1 MKNPKKMSY
10 RITTLSSLL
19 LLLTSCTPSA
29 ENQSAHP
36 LRVNQIAYLP
46 QQEKIALFEGETSDT
61 FTVIH
66 TETGDTVWSDTPFRI
81 STSAISGKKRSLID
95 FSSVTVPGNYLL
107 QSAQGDEVPVCIQ
120 SQGWSEVS
128 RAALKTFYFQRSG
141 MEIESQY
148 AGKWARPLGHPDT
161 NVLIHTNAH
170 SEGQPAGSIISSSWG
185 WYDAGDYNK
194 YIVNSAYSI
203 GLMLRAYLLDPA
215 YFLQQAVEIPE
226 RGNEVPDILDELYYN
241 LQWMLTMQDPTDGG
255 VYHKLTTPHFE
266 GFVQPS
272 ECHQQRYVVSKS
284 ITATLD
290 FAAVMALA
298 SKVYKAYDEAFPGFS
313 DAAAQQAQQAYRWAQ
328 GNPNAYYNQSE
339 LNKEYEPTIHT
350 GEYGDNDARDEW
362 YWAATELYLLTG
374 SAAYLEDARK
384 QMPQSFSPPSWG
396 GVAALGT
403 YAWIEATDKEL
414 DTTLLWNQLQAYCD
428 TLVSGVANS
437 AFHTPFGNTQKDFFW
452 GCLERCTT
460 QAFSLLVAYHR
471 THDATYLKAAAQN
484 ADYLFGRNPTGY
496 CYITGFGQKSPM
508 HIHQRLSA
516 SDGIVEP
523 IPGFLVGGP
532 NPGIQDKA
540 EVTYPSSF
548 ADECYADV
556 EASYASNEIAINWNA
571 GLVAMIS
578 LLDAWME

>member
-1 MKNPKKMSY
+1 MNKPISPW
-10 RITTLSSLL
+10 RIAIFASLFC
-19 LLLTSCTPSA
+19 LLTSCEQPNGT
-29 ENQSAHP
+29 

-46 QQEKIALFEGETSDT
+46 QQEKIALFEGETSDF
-61 FTVIH
+61 FTL
-66 TETGDTVWSDTPFRI
+66 TNAETGDIVWSGTPFRI
-81 STSAISGKKRSLID
+81 STSAISGKKRSLIN
-95 FSSVTVPGNYLL
+95 FSELTVPGNYLL
-107 QSAQGDEVPVCIQ
+107 QSEKGKEVPITIR
-120 SQGWSEVS
+120 SNGWNEVAH
-128 RAALKTFYFQRSG
+128 AALKTFYYQRSG
-141 MEIESQY
+141 MEIESSY

-161 NVLIHTNAH
+161 NVLIHANAH
-170 SEGQPAGSIISSSWG
+170 SEGQPAGSVLSSPMG

-203 GLMLRAYLLDPA
+203 GLMLRAYQMDPS
-215 YFLQQAVEIPE
+215 YFQNQLVSIPE
-226 RGNEVPDILDELYYN
+226 SNNEVPDVLDEIYYN

-266 GFVQPS
+266 GFVQPK
-272 ECHQQRYVVSKS
+272 ECHQQRYVVNKS

-298 SKVYKAYDEAFPGFS
+298 SKVYSAYEESFPGFS
-313 DAAAQQAQQAYRWAQ
+313 EAAKQGAEAAYGWAKI
-328 GNPNAYYNQSE
+328 NPTAYYNQKE
-339 LNKEYEPTIHT
+339 LNKHYEPTIHT
-350 GEYGDNDARDEW
+350 GEYGDNDASDEW

-374 SAAYLEDARK
+374 SAAYLADARK
-384 QMPQSFSPPSWG
+384 QMPQVFTPPSWED
-396 GVAALGT
+396 VAALGT
-403 YAWIEATDKEL
+403 YAWVEAADKGL

-437 AFHTPFGNTQKDFFW
+437 AFHTPFGNTPKDFFW

-496 CYITGFGQKSPM
+496 CYVTGFGQKSPM